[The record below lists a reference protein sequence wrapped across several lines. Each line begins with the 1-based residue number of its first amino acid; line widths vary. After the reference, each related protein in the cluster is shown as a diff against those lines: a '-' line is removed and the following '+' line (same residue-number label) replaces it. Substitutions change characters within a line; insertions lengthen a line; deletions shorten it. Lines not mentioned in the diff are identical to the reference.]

1 MHLMSTIMDKGMGPI
16 LCIAHGCLDRIVSNK
31 ILYIHEYECMS
42 KLWTWPIYYD
52 DKFMIGW
59 SMNMHSINVL
69 IWKDCSC
76 MYTYTLMHGLRETL
90 TCVV

>member
-42 KLWTWPIYYD
+42 KL
-52 DKFMIGW
+52 
-59 SMNMHSINVL
+59 
-69 IWKDCSC
+69 
-76 MYTYTLMHGLRETL
+76 
-90 TCVV
+90 

>member
-42 KLWTWPIYYD
+42 KLWTWPYILWWQIYDRMKYE
-52 DKFMIGW
+52 
-59 SMNMHSINVL
+59 
-69 IWKDCSC
+69 
-76 MYTYTLMHGLRETL
+76 YA
-90 TCVV
+90 